1 MADRINEDIRFYL
14 PADPYYYQVDNLPLE
29 DLLTND
35 VRLQNQIDEIKASNT
50 GNTVTRNGIRELQ
63 PFIDDA
69 LPGTVSVR
77 SGNFIGRTQR
87 TSGPNIL
94 GTNVKGVKDGSFEM
108 NEPPTLDDKY
118 SVDNPPNKADQ
129 GPADGVARNSVFN
142 FPGGNIVI
150 DGFNFDDFGIGETSL
165 TTPPLARLDLVG
177 ITTVNG
183 AMDDPYVPGNETG
196 GVDTGNGTPRLAVV
210 KGAGMI
216 GGNSDV
222 REVQIGERFLTVG
235 QPQEL
240 LNDYGRDID
249 GNVVPNP
256 EFGTVPMPDD
266 VVNICMSQ
274 PDVQAELNNFAEI
287 NRNSSFFLPLAY
299 VLVPQSHV
307 EGNPIAEGYLHDI
320 RPFFRTA
327 ELTLAERQAVANSLN
342 PSVRNPF
349 TTVSHVDSLINPVTS
364 DFEQRLLNIENSLR
378 GSQGTNLVFLPQQ
391 RLVFND
397 KSIQTIDPGQYGVP
411 ADAVGVYLYCWVTA
425 DTGGSPQ
432 GYLTGGAGRVRVVMA
447 GPGGEGSRGAE
458 DRNDNSVLLPLRSDG
473 TFRAETAN
481 LGDRTN
487 SNEYM
492 RVYIRGYFTSLTF
505 PGI

>member
-35 VRLQNQIDEIKASNT
+35 VRLQNQIDELKASNT

-69 LPGTVSVR
+69 LPGTVSIR
-77 SGNFIGRTQR
+77 SGNFIGRTQKP
-87 TSGPNIL
+87 SGGGLL

-118 SVDNPPNKADQ
+118 SVDNPPNKANQ

-327 ELTLAERQAVANSLN
+327 ELTLAERQAVANSFN
-342 PSVRNPF
+342 PSLRNPL
-349 TTVSHVDSLINPVTS
+349 TTVTHVNDLIDPVQS
-364 DFEQRLLNIENSLR
+364 DLEQRMLNIENALR
-378 GSQGTNLVFLPQQ
+378 AAQGTNLVFLSEEKYVG
-391 RLVFND
+391 RFTSTTV
-397 KSIQTIDPGQYGVP
+397 TIDPQNYGVP
-411 ADAVGVYLYCWVTA
+411 ADAVGVYLYCWITA
-425 DTGGSPQ
+425 DVGSQPI
-432 GYLTGGAGRVRVVMA
+432 GYLTGGSGEVRVLMT
-447 GPGGEGSRGAE
+447 GPGGDQRAGAE
-458 DRNDNSVLLPLRSDG
+458 DRNDNSLLLPLRSDG
-473 TFRAETAN
+473 TFRARATGASN
-481 LGDRTN
+481 TN
-487 SNEYM
+487 EFM
-492 RVYIRGYFTSLTF
+492 RVYIRGYFTALSF